1 MKTIKTPKT
10 TDTKTRDSNKKAS
23 VLKVWVLVILIGVL
37 VFYNFTWTAS
47 PTTGETIEQKVFN
60 RNAGVKW
67 QAQYRLDENKDSYL
81 QKRFDFADELLQQ
94 NSITDITYEF
104 DGDFD
109 GNSNSDEKKGIEKW
123 YVPRKKGNV
132 SCL

>member
-1 MKTIKTPKT
+1 MCQVAIV
-10 TDTKTRDSNKKAS
+10 
-23 VLKVWVLVILIGVL
+23 VLLVC
-37 VFYNFTWTAS
+37 NFTTSFKSSETWMAS
-47 PTTGETIEQKVFN
+47 TTTGETKEQKVFN
-60 RNAGVKW
+60 RNTGVKW

-81 QKRFDFADELLQQ
+81 QERIDFANELLQQ